1 MMVSSADGRTSAD
14 FLVRDSQDEHTP
26 KHSELVFNRY
36 GNQEFLTHIYEG
48 GTKDGLA
55 VMEASRA
62 EERLKKQGQTAT
74 SHTEEQEK

>member
-1 MMVSSADGRTSAD
+1 MTVSSADGRTSAD
-14 FLVRDSQDEHTP
+14 FLIRDSQADHTP

-36 GNQEFLTHIYEG
+36 GNQEFLKHIYEV
-48 GTKDGLA
+48 GTKDGVT

-62 EERLKKQGQTAT
+62 EERLKKQGQSAT